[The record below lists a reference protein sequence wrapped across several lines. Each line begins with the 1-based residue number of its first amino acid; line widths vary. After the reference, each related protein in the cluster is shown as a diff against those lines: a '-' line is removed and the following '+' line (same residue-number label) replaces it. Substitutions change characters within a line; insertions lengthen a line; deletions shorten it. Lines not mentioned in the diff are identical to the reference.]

1 MRARVHIEL
10 NCWGIL
16 AIRPLL
22 ASRLVEI
29 SGGSM
34 AKSNLGAYQTMVELA
49 KAANGPVQ
57 LGLYV
62 AAGGT
67 LIGGVIG
74 AAAAPAIKK
83 GAARALVAAR
93 QKIKPTTIVVPRT
106 YTIVSSADGGNKLWL
121 HAGDRFQ
128 VLSEVEG
135 GALIEVEGN
144 KKNPWLVSSELLA
157 TISDFIVSGR

>member
-1 MRARVHIEL
+1 
-10 NCWGIL
+10 
-16 AIRPLL
+16 
-22 ASRLVEI
+22 
-29 SGGSM
+29 M

-49 KAANGPVQ
+49 KAADGPVR

-74 AAAAPAIKK
+74 AAAAPAIKRS
-83 GAARALVAAR
+83 ATRALVVAR

-106 YTIVSSADGGNKLWL
+106 YTITSGADGGNKLWL
-121 HAGDRFQ
+121 HAGDRFH

-135 GALIEVEGN
+135 GALIEVVGN

-157 TISDFIVSGR
+157 TISDFIAGGR